1 MRTDIWKGHEDFFSR
16 FNQQEK
22 ALQNEAESFM
32 KNSKN
37 ESRIMEKSMK
47 KSSSKFE
54 KDFSSST
61 SDATNSEFG
70 RSRSWLMPKGF
81 FDEDFSN
88 FSDLIPKTLLTPQLK
103 VCILIGIFFICLNGK
118 FPRWK

>member
-61 SDATNSEFG
+61 SDATNSDFG

-81 FDEDFSN
+81 FAEDFYN
-88 FSDLIPKTLLTPQLK
+88 KITADLSTIE
-103 VCILIGIFFICLNGK
+103 GFRCL
-118 FPRWK
+118 FPIWASYSLD

>member
-61 SDATNSEFG
+61 SDATNSDFG

-81 FDEDFSN
+81 FDEDFSS

-103 VCILIGIFFICLNGK
+103 VCLLIGIFFIAVMEMIGS
-118 FPRWK
+118 